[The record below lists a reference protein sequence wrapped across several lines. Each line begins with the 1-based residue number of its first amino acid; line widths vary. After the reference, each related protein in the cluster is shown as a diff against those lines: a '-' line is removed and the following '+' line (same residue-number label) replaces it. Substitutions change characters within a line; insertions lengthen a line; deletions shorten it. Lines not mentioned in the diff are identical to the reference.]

1 MPRPSWL
8 WMSRRSCAP
17 MTCLPWQSGAW
28 QKKKARVPEDI
39 SIVGMDN
46 LAQGAERGLTS
57 VAPCFEQI
65 GSAAVDAILTLLH
78 GGSSADA
85 SQIIPVSMIERASVA
100 APRTRE
106 I

>member
-1 MPRPSWL
+1 MDVTAVL
-8 WMSRRSCAP
+8 CAND
-17 MTCLPWQSGAW
+17 LFALAVWRLAEEKGL
-28 QKKKARVPEDI
+28 RVPEDI

-46 LAQGAERGLTS
+46 IAQGAERGLTS

-85 SQIIPVSMIERASVA
+85 SQIIPVSIIERASVA
-100 APRTRE
+100 APRTQG

>member
-1 MPRPSWL
+1 
-8 WMSRRSCAP
+8 
-17 MTCLPWQSGAW
+17 
-28 QKKKARVPEDI
+28 
-39 SIVGMDN
+39 MDN

-57 VAPCFEQI
+57 IAPCFEQI
-65 GSAAVDAILTLLH
+65 GSVAVDAILTLLH

-100 APRTRE
+100 APHTRG